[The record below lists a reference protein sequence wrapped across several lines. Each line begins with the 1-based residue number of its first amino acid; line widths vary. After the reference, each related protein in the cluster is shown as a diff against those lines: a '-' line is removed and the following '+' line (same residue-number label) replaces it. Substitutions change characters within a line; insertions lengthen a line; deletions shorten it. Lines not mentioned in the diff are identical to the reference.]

1 MSSRFFSLCA
11 TLVMLAGMS
20 LPLVAQEQA
29 APGLKKTADGFV
41 HELSKSTFT
50 LPAGWRV
57 EPAQPQVI
65 GKITTLGVRSGPPP
79 GQSDPAIEVT
89 ISWSPLVIK
98 MQEAVTQENLQV
110 GQIYGVEKVT
120 KAEAAMSN
128 DKPGYKIKIDNG
140 PTRNGKET
148 GVVYLFEAG
157 PDEKN
162 RWKIKVRS
170 TVAKASEAEHLKAVE
185 ALIQNIKW

>member
-1 MSSRFFSLCA
+1 
-11 TLVMLAGMS
+11 
-20 LPLVAQEQA
+20 
-29 APGLKKTADGFV
+29 
-41 HELSKSTFT
+41 
-50 LPAGWRV
+50 
-57 EPAQPQVI
+57 VI
-65 GKITTLGVRSGPPP
+65 
-79 GQSDPAIEVT
+79 
-89 ISWSPLVIK
+89 
-98 MQEAVTQENLQV
+98 

-120 KAEAAMSN
+120 KAEPAQAN
-128 DKPGYKIKIDNG
+128 EKPGYKIKIDNG

-170 TVAKASEAEHLKAVE
+170 TVAKMSEAEHLKAVE

>member
-1 MSSRFFSLCA
+1 MLGWIA
-11 TLVMLAGMS
+11 VLVTFAI
-20 LPLVAQEQA
+20 PVAAQDP

-41 HELSKSTFT
+41 HEMSKSTFT
-50 LPAGWRV
+50 LPPGWRA
-57 EPAQPQVI
+57 EPAQPTVI
-65 GKITTLGVRSGPPP
+65 GKMTTLGVRSGPPP

-98 MQEAVTQENLQV
+98 MQEAVAQENLQI

-120 KAEAAMSN
+120 KAEAAMAN

-148 GVVYLFEAG
+148 GIVYLFEAG

-170 TVAKASEAEHLKAVE
+170 TVAKMAEAEHLKAVE
-185 ALIQNIKW
+185 ALIQNIKWQ

>member
-1 MSSRFFSLCA
+1 MQNRFLDLILMLVIMA
-11 TLVMLAGMS
+11 TLA
-20 LPLVAQEQA
+20 LPLAAQDQPA
-29 APGLKKTADGFV
+29 AGLTKTADGFT
-41 HELSKSTFT
+41 HEMSKSTFT

-57 EPAQPQVI
+57 EPAQAVVI
-65 GKITTLGVRSGPPP
+65 GKVTTLGVRSGPPP

-98 MQEAVTQENLQV
+98 MQEAVTQENLQI

-120 KAEAAMSN
+120 KAEAAMAN

-170 TVAKASEAEHLKAVE
+170 TVSKMAEAEHLKAVE